1 VLAYFAYGAHL
12 SQPPAE
18 LALYYDAAAIQGERT
33 MQHGA
38 RFRAEHYRD
47 MAAHFRSL
55 AEIEP
60 LANVRRYLH
69 RLAAQYDEAATDLE
83 MPQASDQGEA
93 RAALG

>member
-1 VLAYFAYGAHL
+1 
-12 SQPPAE
+12 
-18 LALYYDAAAIQGERT
+18 

-38 RFRAEHYRD
+38 RLRAEHYRD

-60 LANVRRYLH
+60 LGSVRRYLH
-69 RLAAQYDEAATDLE
+69 WLAAQHDAAATDLE
-83 MPQASDQGEA
+83 MPRASDQSEA

>member
-12 SQPPAE
+12 SQPPAK
-18 LALYYDAAAIQGERT
+18 LALYDAAAIQGGEDNATRSPVPR
-33 MQHGA
+33 GA
-38 RFRAEHYRD
+38 LSR

-69 RLAAQYDEAATDLE
+69 RLAAQHDEAATDLE
-83 MPQASDQGEA
+83 MPRASNQGEA
-93 RAALG
+93 RAGLG

>member
-18 LALYYDAAAIQGERT
+18 LALYDAAAIQEERT